1 LQWLLSYNFAI
12 VTVKWNIVTMTSWTP
27 TLTPDKP
34 RYVAIADAI
43 AADLTLGKLKA
54 GDRLPPQR
62 ELAWKLGVTIGT
74 VTRAYQEAS
83 KRGLLSG
90 EVGRGS
96 YLRDPRPNYAAAQSI
111 SSGVEPGLLDM
122 QMSAP
127 PRVAQ
132 AGDFEAALSDI
143 MRDPGWAD
151 LLDYPSAQ
159 GFALHRAAGAQ
170 WLAKSGIDI
179 DPDQVVLSAG
189 AQASLIS
196 CLSTITT
203 PGERFLIEPL
213 TYPTMQPI
221 CRQFGLQMR
230 PLQNDAEGVTPDS
243 LEHYAKR
250 GEARIVYL
258 VPTLQ
263 NPTTVTLSDE
273 RRQAIAEIARRYD
286 LTIIEDDVFRLLADD
301 APPTIRSMA
310 PERTY
315 YITSLSKTTAPG
327 LRMAFMA
334 PPPGATEALNR
345 QQMIIGG
352 RPNAISA
359 ELARRWIET
368 GVADRALTAIRKE
381 LGLRR
386 DIALEHLSGLQVR
399 CAPGAMFAWITLPSY
414 WRPSDFTA
422 AALSNGI
429 KVTPGTAFAMDPTV
443 QQNAV
448 RACFGP
454 APSRESVREGFV
466 KLRALIDKC
475 PVEDCHTMA

>member
-1 LQWLLSYNFAI
+1 
-12 VTVKWNIVTMTSWTP
+12 MTNWIP
-27 TLTPDKP
+27 TLAPDKP

-43 AADLTLGKLKA
+43 GADLTVGKLKA

-111 SSGVEPGLLDM
+111 SNGVEAGLLDM

-132 AGDFEAALSDI
+132 AADFEGALRDI
-143 MRDPGWAD
+143 ARDPGWIE

-159 GFALHRAAGAQ
+159 GFAPHRDAGAQ
-170 WLAKSGIDI
+170 WLGKCGIDI
-179 DPDQVVLSAG
+179 AAGQVVLSAG
-189 AQASLIS
+189 AQAALIS
-196 CLSTITT
+196 AFSTITT
-203 PGERFLIEPL
+203 PGERILIEPL

-221 CRQFGLQMR
+221 TRQFGLQMR
-230 PLQNDAEGVTPDS
+230 TLQNDAEGVTPDS
-243 LEHYAKR
+243 LEHYARR
-250 GEARIVYL
+250 GEARLVYL

-263 NPTTVTLSDE
+263 NPTTVTLSEE
-273 RRQAIAEIARRYD
+273 RRRAIAEIARRYD
-286 LTIIEDDVFRLLADD
+286 LTIIEDDVFRLLGED
-301 APPTIRSMA
+301 APITIQSLA

-315 YITSLSKTTAPG
+315 YITSLSKTVAPG

-334 PPPGATEALNR
+334 PPPGATEAINR

-352 RPNAISA
+352 RPNALSA
-359 ELARRWIET
+359 ELARRWIDT
-368 GVADRALTAIRKE
+368 GVADRALMAIRKE

-386 DIALEHLSGLQVR
+386 AAALEHLKGVPVA
-399 CAPGAMFAWITLPSY
+399 CAPGSMFAWITLPRY
-414 WRPSDFTA
+414 WRPSDFAA
-422 AALSNGI
+422 AALAAGI
-429 KVTPGTAFAMDPTV
+429 KVTPGTAFAMDPSV
-443 QQNAV
+443 QQNAI

-454 APSRESVREGFV
+454 APSQQAVRDAFA

>member
-1 LQWLLSYNFAI
+1 
-12 VTVKWNIVTMTSWTP
+12 MTTWTP
-27 TLTPDKP
+27 TLAPDKP

-43 AADLTLGKLKA
+43 AADLTGGKLKA

-111 SSGVEPGLLDM
+111 SSGVEPGLLDL

-127 PRVAQ
+127 PRVSQ
-132 AGDFEAALSDI
+132 AADFEAALAD
-143 MRDPGWAD
+143 MARDPNWIE

-159 GFALHRAAGAQ
+159 GFGPHRNAGAQ
-170 WLAKSGIDI
+170 WLSKSGIDV
-179 DPDQVVLSAG
+179 PADQVVLSAG
-189 AQASLIS
+189 AQASIVS
-196 CLSTITT
+196 IFSTITT
-203 PGERFLIEPL
+203 PGERILIEPL

-221 CRQFGLQMR
+221 TRQFGLQMR
-230 PLQNDAEGVTPDS
+230 TLQYDAEGVTPDS
-243 LEHYAKR
+243 LEHYARR
-250 GEARIVYL
+250 GEARLVYI

-263 NPTTVTLSDE
+263 SPTTITLSEE
-273 RRQAIAEIARRYD
+273 RRRAIAEIAQRYD

-301 APPTIRSMA
+301 PPITIQSLA

-334 PPPGATEALNR
+334 PPPGATEAINR

-352 RPNAISA
+352 RPNGLSA
-359 ELARRWIET
+359 ELARRWIEN
-368 GVADRALTAIRKE
+368 GVAERARTAIRKE
-381 LGLRR
+381 LAARR
-386 DIALEHLSGLQVR
+386 IAALEHLQGLQVN
-399 CAPGAMFAWITLPSY
+399 CAPGAMFAWITLPRY
-414 WRPSDFTA
+414 WRPADFA
-422 AALSNGI
+422 ATALSAGI
-429 KVTPGTAFAMDPTV
+429 KVTPGTAFAMDPSV
-443 QQNAV
+443 QQNAI

-454 APSRESVREGFV
+454 APSQETVSDAFQ

>member
-1 LQWLLSYNFAI
+1 
-12 VTVKWNIVTMTSWTP
+12 MTTWTP

-34 RYVAIADAI
+34 RYIAIADAI
-43 AADLTLGKLKA
+43 AADLTGGKLKA

-111 SSGVEPGLLDM
+111 SNGVEPGLLDL

-132 AGDFEAALSDI
+132 AADFEAALSDI
-143 MRDPGWAD
+143 VRDPGWAD

-159 GFALHRAAGAQ
+159 GFTQHREVGAH
-170 WLAKSGIDI
+170 WLKKSGVDI
-179 DPDQVVLSAG
+179 APDQVVLSAG
-189 AQASLIS
+189 AQAALIS
-196 CLSTITT
+196 ILSTITT
-203 PGERFLIEPL
+203 PGERILIEPL

-221 CRQFGLQMR
+221 TRQFGLQLR
-230 PLQNDAEGVTPDS
+230 TLHNDAEGITPDS
-243 LEHYAKR
+243 LEHFAKR
-250 GEARIVYL
+250 GEARLVYL

-263 NPTTVTLSDE
+263 NPTTVTLSEE
-273 RRQAIAEIARRYD
+273 RRRAIAEIAQRYD

-301 APPTIRSMA
+301 PPVTIQSLA

-315 YITSLSKTTAPG
+315 YITGLSKTTAPG
-327 LRMAFMA
+327 LRMAFTA

-352 RPNAISA
+352 RPNALSA
-359 ELARRWIET
+359 ELSRRWIET
-368 GVADRALTAIRKE
+368 GVAERALAAIRKE
-381 LGLRR
+381 LDLRR
-386 DIALEHLSGLQVR
+386 AAALDHLRGLPVA
-399 CAPGAMFAWITLPSY
+399 CAPGAMYAWITLPPY

-422 AALSNGI
+422 AALSHGM

-443 QQNAV
+443 QQNAI

-454 APSRESVREGFV
+454 APSRAAVSEGFE
-466 KLRALIDKC
+466 KLRVLIDKC

>member
-1 LQWLLSYNFAI
+1 LLLYNVAI
-12 VTVKWNIVTMTSWTP
+12 VTVKWIIVTMTSWMP
-27 TLTPDKP
+27 SLTPDKP

-43 AADLTLGKLKA
+43 AADLTVGKLKA

-111 SSGVEPGLLDM
+111 SNGLEPGLLDM

-132 AGDFEAALSDI
+132 SADFESALRDI
-143 MRDPGWAD
+143 ARDPGWIE
-151 LLDYPSAQ
+151 LLDYPPAQ

-170 WLAKSGIDI
+170 WLKKAGIDI
-179 DPDQVVLSAG
+179 SPDQVVLSSG
-189 AQASLIS
+189 AQASLVSIFS
-196 CLSTITT
+196 AITT
-203 PGERFLIEPL
+203 PGERILIEPL

-221 CRQFGLQMR
+221 TRQFGLQMR
-230 PLQNDAEGVTPDS
+230 TLHNDAEGVTPES
-243 LEHYAKR
+243 LEYFAKR
-250 GEARIVYL
+250 GEARLVYI

-263 NPTTVTLSDE
+263 NPTTVTLSEE
-273 RRQAIAEIARRYD
+273 RRRAIAEIAQRYD

-301 APPTIRSMA
+301 PPIAIRSLA

-327 LRMAFMA
+327 LRIAFTA
-334 PPPGATEALNR
+334 PPPGATEAINR

-352 RPNAISA
+352 RPNALSA
-359 ELARRWIET
+359 ELARRWIEA
-368 GVADRALTAIRKE
+368 GAADRALASIRKE
-381 LGLRR
+381 LSLRR
-386 DIALEHLSGLQVR
+386 EAALEHLAGLPVS
-399 CAPGAMFAWITLPSY
+399 CARGSMFAWITLPRY
-414 WRPSDFTA
+414 WRPSDFA
-422 AALSNGI
+422 SAALAAGI
-429 KVTPGTAFAMDPTV
+429 KVTPGTAFAMDPSV
-443 QQNAV
+443 QQNAI

-454 APSRESVREGFV
+454 APSQEAVSDAFA

>member
-1 LQWLLSYNFAI
+1 
-12 VTVKWNIVTMTSWTP
+12 MTTWIP
-27 TLTPDKP
+27 TLTSDKP

-43 AADLTLGKLKA
+43 DADLSGGKLKA

-111 SSGVEPGLLDM
+111 SSGAEAGLLDM

-127 PRVAQ
+127 PRVVQ
-132 AGDFEAALSDI
+132 AAAFEAALHDI
-143 MRDPGWAD
+143 ARDPGWIE
-151 LLDYPSAQ
+151 LLDYPSSQ
-159 GFALHRAAGAQ
+159 GFAPHRDAGAY
-170 WLAKSGIDI
+170 WLKKSGIDI
-179 DPDQVVLSAG
+179 APDQVVLSAG
-189 AQASLIS
+189 AQASLVSI
-196 CLSTITT
+196 LSTITT
-203 PGERFLIEPL
+203 PGERILIEPL

-221 CRQFGLQMR
+221 TRQFGLQMR
-230 PLQNDAEGVTPDS
+230 TLQNDAEGITPDS
-243 LEHYAKR
+243 LEHYARR
-250 GEARIVYL
+250 GEARLVYL

-263 NPTTVTLSDE
+263 NPTTVTLSEE
-273 RRQAIAEIARRYD
+273 RRRTIADIARRYD

-301 APPTIRSMA
+301 PPLTIQSLA

-315 YITSLSKTTAPG
+315 HITSLSKTTAPG
-327 LRMAFMA
+327 LRMAFTA
-334 PPPGATEALNR
+334 PPSGATEAINR

-352 RPNAISA
+352 RPNALSA
-359 ELARRWIET
+359 ELSRRWIDT
-368 GVADRALTAIRKE
+368 GVAERACAVIRKE
-381 LGLRR
+381 LDLRR
-386 DIALEHLSGLQVR
+386 TAALEHLKGVPVA
-399 CAPGAMFAWITLPSY
+399 CAPGAMFAWITLPRY
-414 WRPSDFTA
+414 WRPGDFTA
-422 AALSNGI
+422 AALTAGI
-429 KVTPGTAFAMDPTV
+429 KVTPGTAFAMDPSV
-443 QQNAV
+443 QQNAI

-454 APSRESVREGFV
+454 APSPDAVREAFE